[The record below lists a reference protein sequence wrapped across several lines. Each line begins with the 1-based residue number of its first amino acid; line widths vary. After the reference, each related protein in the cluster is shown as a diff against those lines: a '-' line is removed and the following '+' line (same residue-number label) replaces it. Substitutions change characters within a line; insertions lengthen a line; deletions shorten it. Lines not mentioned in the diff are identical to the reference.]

1 MTVLDLIKNR
11 RSIRPA
17 QYDQTKPISDEVIS
31 TILEAANHAPTHR
44 MTQPW
49 RFKVVRGAAKTRL
62 AEFFTEDFKNNNP
75 LDQQSDLKI
84 KKASENV
91 EKSACVILIVMQHHA
106 DLLPEWE
113 EVASTAIA
121 VQNMWLMCSALGVGA
136 YWSSPGIIKRLSG
149 FAPIAENEKYLGVF
163 YMGYSDVVL
172 QEPARTPMETKVEWI

>member
-11 RSIRPA
+11 RSIRPT
-17 QYDQTKPISDEVIS
+17 QYDSSKIISDEALNL
-31 TILEAANHAPTHR
+31 ILESANHAPTHR

-49 RFKVVRGAAKTRL
+49 RFKVVRGAAKDRL
-62 AEFFTEDFKNNNP
+62 AEYFTEDFKKVVP
-75 LDQQSDLKI
+75 LADKSELKI

-91 EKSACVILIVMQHHA
+91 EKSNCVILIVMQHHA

-113 EVASTAIA
+113 EVASTAMA
-121 VQNMWLMCSALGVGA
+121 VQNMWLMCSALGIGC
-136 YWSSPGIIKRLSG
+136 YWSSPGIINRISN

-172 QEPARTPMETKVEWI
+172 PEPARTPIETKVEYI

>member
-11 RSIRPA
+11 RSIRPV
-17 QYDQTKPISDEVIS
+17 QYDQTKIIPDEVIA

-49 RFKVVRGAAKTRL
+49 RFKIVRGAAKERL
-62 AEFFTEDFKNNNP
+62 AEFFTEDFKNNVP
-75 LDQQSDLKI
+75 LDQQSDIKI

-91 EKSACVILIVMQHHA
+91 EKSSCVILIVMQHHA

-121 VQNMWLMCSALGVGA
+121 VQNIWLMCSALGVGA

-172 QEPARTPMETKVEWI
+172 PEPARTPIETKVEWI